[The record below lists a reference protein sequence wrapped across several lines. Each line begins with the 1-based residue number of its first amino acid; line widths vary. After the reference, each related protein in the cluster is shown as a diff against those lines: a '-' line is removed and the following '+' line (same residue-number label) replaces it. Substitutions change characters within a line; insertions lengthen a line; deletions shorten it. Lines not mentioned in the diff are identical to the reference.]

1 LTSNGLTSTIPE
13 AQLSGLLN
21 RTLMLDLETTRSGK
35 IQHIGAVLNGRVFE
49 KKQRAGSTA
58 TLKQLDE
65 IARNAEFILGHNLLG
80 HDFPVLQS
88 SSPWL
93 QLLRKPV
100 IDTLYLSPIAF
111 PQNPYHRLVK
121 DYKLVRATI
130 NNPVEDARLAA
141 SVFKDQWGSF
151 QQLSAER
158 PELIDF
164 YRYCFHGSVF
174 NGFSGRGLT
183 SVFSLMS
190 SGSIDDPEK
199 ALDCFAIQTSGKVC
213 INAVNRTI
221 PELLADD
228 TKRPAV
234 AFCLAWLQVAGGNSV
249 LPPWVRY
256 RFPEI
261 PDIIKALREI
271 PCGEDLCEYCAEN
284 HDPERQLTRFFGY
297 PSFRETPQ
305 TEEGESLQRA
315 IVLGCMGN
323 QPTMGILPTGG
334 GKSLCYQLPALA
346 RYWRRGTLTVVIS
359 PLQALMKD
367 QVDNLAKK
375 TGTLFAESVSGLQTL
390 PERGEVFE
398 RIRLGD
404 TAILYIS
411 PEQLRSIGVRNVLKQ
426 REIGSWVFDE
436 AHCLSKWGHDFRPD
450 YLYAARFIREF
461 AKEQDQPVPPV
472 GCFTATAKTG
482 VIEEISNHFREELGQ
497 ELQLF
502 AGGVERQNL
511 SFEVTPL
518 SKAEKLERTHEI
530 IQEHFDS
537 SDEPGGIIVYA
548 ATRDATEEIRDFLYH
563 QGMVAEAFHAGIDAK
578 SKREIMEAFVAGSI
592 PIICAT
598 NAFGMGI
605 DKENIR
611 LVLHYNMPGSLENY
625 IQEAGRAGRD
635 LKPARCVLLYDEE
648 DAKLQFQMGS
658 WSEVRRKEIARILRA
673 LRRKKRNKYGEIVVT
688 SDELIRDEDWA
699 DMKELKPEF
708 RDTKIRASIAW
719 LERAGFLQRNHNL
732 TEVFQGKPLVDSL
745 DEAAAIM
752 ERLNISPQTK
762 DLWLS
767 ILHQIINSP
776 EDRGIRADELAEALF
791 PEKELLQAM
800 EQQTG
805 QTAAQIVISSLHDMS
820 DAGLIDQ
827 GLMLSATFRP
837 KGKNNALKTFQ
848 TVCEIENKLISLLQ
862 IEDPAAENGDWVELD
877 IRRLNQKLIN
887 EGYQTSPDILRLL
900 VKGISYDGKGFAA
913 SMGSFEIGHVD
924 RNRYQVRLRRSWQS
938 IKKTI
943 FVRQNVANAILR
955 KLMDMAKKQ
964 AVESHSENTGDVQL
978 VFTSDELSAAIKGD
992 LPLSVEVK
1000 KVLPAIE
1007 RALMFLHEQH
1017 IIELQGGLAVLR
1029 QAMTLRLAKTAK
1041 GRYYNKGDYKP
1052 LSVHYREK
1060 RLQVHVMMRY
1070 ATLAIEKVAR
1080 ALTLVLDYFAL
1091 GRVKFIN
1098 KYFKGDKELLEKATT
1113 AESFRMIVENLRNP
1127 FQIGAV
1133 GRPVDDSMLI
1143 LAGPGSGKTTVIVH
1157 RCAYLLEVE
1166 RIPARHVL
1174 VLCFNHS
1181 SAMVLKKRLRALVGK
1196 VANAVT
1202 VATYHGVAMRLA
1214 GISIRDMAAEHSK
1227 DNIEFDRIIKDAI
1240 KLLKGEKDIPGTEPD
1255 EHRDRL
1261 LAGYSHILVDEY
1273 QDIDEDQYDLVSA
1286 IAGRSESEEDNRLT
1300 IMAVGDDDQNI
1311 YTFRG
1316 ANIRFIRQFQTD
1328 YSKEVFYLVEN
1339 YRSSK
1344 NIISASNALIR
1355 ANRDRMKNERP
1366 ISINHE
1372 RQYNQ
1377 PGGRWER
1384 LDPVSQGRV
1393 QIVSVKS
1400 SLHQAGY
1407 VKDEIDRLMALDPKL
1422 KWSDFAILSRTKAP
1436 LANVRS
1442 ILESSR
1448 YPIRTTLEKG
1458 LPFHRVREIYTV
1470 LEWLVSKEKENYR
1483 ASELLEEVKS
1493 TRINKNPNIW
1503 WQLVDLFFENY
1514 RDETS
1519 DSMLPVSRAID
1530 RFYEFT
1536 AEQRREKVL
1545 GQGIFLSTIHSSK
1558 GMEFPHVFI
1567 LDGDWRGPS
1576 NRTEW
1581 EEERRVMYVGMTR
1594 AEETLRLM
1602 KIPRRPNPFL
1612 REIRGDFV
1620 ISKTYTGDVIENELQ
1635 NKRYELIG
1643 LNEVYMDYAGC
1654 FHKSKNIHNLL
1665 ACLEAGQCVVF
1676 NSNDKSIEIHNCD
1689 GCCVAKLS
1697 KEGAAKWSQRLNQ
1710 IQELRV
1716 VALLRRD
1723 RDDPNEDFIS
1733 RIKADHWELPVLEAV
1748 YSPSAG

>member
-1 LTSNGLTSTIPE
+1 M
-13 AQLSGLLN
+13 QRSGLLD
-21 RTLMLDLETTRSGK
+21 RTLLLDFETTRSGK
-35 IQHIGAVLNGRVFE
+35 VRHIGAVFKEQIFE
-49 KKQRAGSTA
+49 KKQRAGSAA

-65 IARNAEFILGHNLLG
+65 FARDAEFVLGHNLLG

-93 QLLRKPV
+93 KLLKKPV

-111 PQNPYHRLVK
+111 PENPYHRLVK
-121 DYKLVRATI
+121 DYKLVKAAI
-130 NNPVEDARLAA
+130 NNPVADAKLAA
-141 SVFKDQWGSF
+141 FVFKDQWDRF
-151 QQLSAER
+151 QQLSADT
-158 PELIDF
+158 PGLIDF

-174 NGFSGRGLT
+174 NGYSGNGLS
-183 SVFSLMS
+183 SVLSLIA
-190 SGSIDDPEK
+190 SGSINDHRK
-199 ALDCFAIQTSGKVC
+199 ALDGFVSQTTGKVC
-213 INAVNRTI
+213 LNAVNNTI
-221 PELLADD
+221 PGLLADNE
-228 TKRPAV
+228 KRPAA

-261 PDIIKALREI
+261 SSIIQALREI
-271 PCGEDLCEYCAEN
+271 PCGEDNCEYCLEN
-284 HDPERQLTRFFGY
+284 HDPERQLDRFFNY
-297 PSFRETPQ
+297 PSFRAEPQ
-305 TEEGESLQRA
+305 TEEGESLQRS

-334 GKSLCYQLPALA
+334 GKSLCYQLPALV

-367 QVDNLAKK
+367 QVDNLFKK
-375 TGTLFAESVSGLQTL
+375 TGTLFAESVSGLQTP
-390 PERGEVFE
+390 PERGAVFE

-472 GCFTATAKTG
+472 GCFTATAKTS
-482 VIEEISNHFREELGQ
+482 VIEEIGTHFREELGQ
-497 ELQLF
+497 VLELF
-502 AGGVERQNL
+502 EGGVERQNL

-518 SKAEKLERTHEI
+518 SRAEKLQRTGEI

-537 SDEPGGIIVYA
+537 TDEPGGIIVYA
-548 ATRDATEEIRDFLYH
+548 ATRDATEEIRDFLSH
-563 QGMVAEAFHAGIDAK
+563 RGMVAEAFHAGIEAK
-578 SKREIMEAFVAGSI
+578 DKREIMEAFVVGSI
-592 PIICAT
+592 PVICAT

-611 LVLHYNMPGSLENY
+611 LVLHYNIPGSLENY

-648 DAKLQFQMGS
+648 DAKLQFQMGAL
-658 WSEVRRKEIARILRA
+658 SEVRRKEIARTLRA
-673 LRRKKRNKYGEIVVT
+673 LKRKKKNKYGEIVVT

-699 DMKELKPEF
+699 DMKELKPAF

-732 TEVFQGKPLVDSL
+732 TEVFQGKPLIDSL
-745 DEAAAIM
+745 DEATSIM
-752 ERLNISPQTK
+752 DRLNISDQTK
-762 DLWLS
+762 NLWLS
-767 ILHQIINSP
+767 ILQQIINSP

-791 PEKELLQAM
+791 PEQKKLQAL

-805 QTAAQIVISSLHDMS
+805 QTAAQIVLSSLHDMS

-837 KGKNNALKTFQ
+837 KGKNNALKVFQ
-848 TVCEIENKLISLLQ
+848 TVCEIEKKLIRLLQ
-862 IEDPAAENGDWVELD
+862 IEDPDAENGSRVELD
-877 IRRLNQKLIN
+877 IRRINQKLTN

-913 SMGSFEIGHVD
+913 STGSFEIGHID
-924 RNRYQVRLRRSWQS
+924 RNRYQVRLRRSWQN
-938 IKKTI
+938 IQKTI
-943 FVRQNVANAILR
+943 SLRQNVADTILR
-955 KLMDMAKKQ
+955 KLLEMARKQ
-964 AVESHSENTGDVQL
+964 ARENHTEISGDVQIT
-978 VFTSDELSAAIKGD
+978 FTSDELSAAIKGD
-992 LPLSVEVK
+992 IALSVEVK

-1017 IIELQGGLAVLR
+1017 VIELQGGLAVLR

-1041 GRYYNKGDYKP
+1041 GRYYNKGDYQP

-1070 ATLAIEKVAR
+1070 ATLALEKVAR
-1080 ALTLVLDYFAL
+1080 SLTLVLDYFTL
-1091 GRVKFIN
+1091 DRVKFIN
-1098 KYFKGDKELLEKATT
+1098 KYFEGDKDLLDKATT
-1113 AESFRMIVENLRNP
+1113 AESFRAIVENLRNP

-1166 RIPARHVL
+1166 RIPARHIL

-1196 VANAVT
+1196 VANIVT

-1240 KLLKGEKDIPGTEPD
+1240 QLLKGEKDIPGTEPD

-1261 LAGYSHILVDEY
+1261 LSGYSHILVDEY
-1273 QDIDEDQYDLVSA
+1273 QDIDEDQYELVSA
-1286 IAGRSESEEDNRLT
+1286 IAGRLESEKDNRLA

-1328 YSKEVFYLVEN
+1328 YSKQVVYLVAN

-1344 NIISASNALIR
+1344 NIISAANALIR
-1355 ANRDRMKNERP
+1355 ANRDRMKGDHP
-1366 ISINHE
+1366 VSINHE

-1400 SLHQAGY
+1400 PLHQAGY
-1407 VKDEIDRLMALDPKL
+1407 VKTEIDRLMALDPKL
-1422 KWSDFAILSRTKAP
+1422 KWSDFAILGRTNAP
-1436 LANVRS
+1436 LATVRS
-1442 ILESSR
+1442 ILERSE
-1448 YPIRTTLEKG
+1448 YPIRTTLGKG
-1458 LPFHRVREIYTV
+1458 LPFHRVREIHSV
-1470 LEWLVSKEKENYR
+1470 LEWMQSREKENHR
-1483 ASELLEEVKS
+1483 ASELLEEVK
-1493 TRINKNPNIW
+1493 KNRLDKKPNIW

-1514 RDETS
+1514 RDETA
-1519 DSMLPVSRAID
+1519 DSILPVGRAID

-1567 LDGDWRGPS
+1567 LDGDWGRPS
-1576 NRTEW
+1576 SKTNW

-1602 KIPRRPNPFL
+1602 KIPGRPNPFL
-1612 REIRGDFV
+1612 REIRGKFCS
-1620 ISKTYTGDVIENELQ
+1620 SKAYTGSIAENGFQ
-1635 NKRYELIG
+1635 NMRYALIG
-1643 LNEVYMDYAGC
+1643 LNEIYMDYAGC
-1654 FHKSKNIHNLL
+1654 FHKSNRIHDHLGR
-1665 ACLEAGQCVVF
+1665 LEAGQCVVF
-1676 NSNDKSIEIHNCD
+1676 HRNDQALEIHNGD
-1689 GCCVAKLS
+1689 GGCVARLS
-1697 KEGAAKWSQRLNQ
+1697 KEGAAKWSQRLGQ
-1710 IQELRV
+1710 VRKLRV
-1716 VALLRRD
+1716 VALLRRG
-1723 RDDPNEDFIS
+1723 RDDSKEGFIG
-1733 RIKADHWELPVLEAV
+1733 RIKTDIWELPILEAV
-1748 YSPSAG
+1748 YAPDPHQTVPK

>member
-1 LTSNGLTSTIPE
+1 MN
-13 AQLSGLLN
+13 LSDLMA
-21 RTLMLDLETTRSGK
+21 RTLLLDLETTRTGR
-35 IQHIGAVLNGRVFE
+35 IRHVGAVLGDQVFE
-49 KKQRAGSTA
+49 RTKKAGSRA
-58 TLKQLDE
+58 VLQTLDDFAQQAD
-65 IARNAEFILGHNLLG
+65 FVLGHNLLG
-80 HDFPVLQS
+80 HDFPVLHAS
-88 SSPWL
+88 SSWL
-93 QLLRKPV
+93 KLLKKPV
-100 IDTLYLSPIAF
+100 IDTLYLSPLAF

-121 DYKLVRATI
+121 NYKLVKSEI
-130 NNPVEDARLAA
+130 NNPVKDAILAA
-141 SVFKDQWGSF
+141 SVFEDQWESF
-151 QQLSAER
+151 SKTAKKNEA
-158 PELIDF
+158 LIDF
-164 YRYCFHGSVF
+164 YRFCFEGSLF
-174 NGFSGRGLT
+174 NGFSGNGLS

-190 SGSIDDPEK
+190 TESIDDPRK
-199 ALDCFAIQTSGKVC
+199 ALDCFAGQTSGKVC
-213 INAVNRTI
+213 LNAVTRTI
-221 PELLADD
+221 PSLLADD
-228 TKRPAV
+228 AKRPVV

-261 PDIIKALREI
+261 SFIIQVLREI
-271 PCGEDLCEYCAEN
+271 PCGENDCKYCAKN
-284 HDPERQLTRFFGY
+284 HDPERQLDRFFGY

-305 TEEGESLQRA
+305 TEDGESLQRA

-334 GKSLCYQLPALA
+334 GKSLCYQLPALV
-346 RYWRRGTLTVVIS
+346 RYWRRGTLTVIIS

-367 QVDNLAKK
+367 QVDNLIKK

-390 PERGEVFE
+390 PERGEVFD

-411 PEQLRSIGVRNVLKQ
+411 PEQLRSLGVRNILKQ
-426 REIGSWVFDE
+426 REIGCWVFDE

-472 GCFTATAKTG
+472 GCFTATAKTS
-482 VIEEISNHFREELGQ
+482 VIQEIGTHFREELGQ

-502 AGGVERQNL
+502 EGGVERQNL

-537 SDEPGGIIVYA
+537 NDEPGGVIVYA
-548 ATRDATEEIRDFLYH
+548 ATRDGTEEIRDFLFH
-563 QGMVAEAFHAGIDAK
+563 QGMVAEAFHAGIDSK
-578 SKREIMEAFVAGSI
+578 DKREIIEAFVAGSI

-648 DAKLQFQMGS
+648 DAKLQFRMGAL
-658 WSEVRRKEIARILRA
+658 SEVRRKEIARTLRA

-745 DEAAAIM
+745 DQATAIM
-752 ERLNISPQTK
+752 GRLNISPQTK

-767 ILHQIINSP
+767 ILHQIINSEENQP
-776 EDRGIRADELAEALF
+776 IRADYLAESLF
-791 PEKELLQAM
+791 SVKGLLQAK
-800 EQQTG
+800 EKQTG
-805 QTAAQIVISSLHDMS
+805 QTAAQIVISALHEMS
-820 DAGLIDQ
+820 DVGLIDQ

-837 KGKNNALKTFQ
+837 KGRNNALKTFQ
-848 TVCEIENKLISLLQ
+848 TVCGIENKLISLLQ
-862 IEDPAAENGDWVELD
+862 IEDPDAESGSWVELD
-877 IRRLNQKLIN
+877 IRRLNQKLTN
-887 EGYQTSPDILRLL
+887 EEYHTSPDVLRQL

-913 SMGSFEIGHVD
+913 STGSFEIGHID
-924 RNRYQVRLRRSWQS
+924 RNRYQVRLRRSWQN

-943 FVRQNVANAILR
+943 FLRQNVANAILR
-955 KLMDMAKKQ
+955 KLIEMAKKQ
-964 AVESHSENTGDVQL
+964 AAESNSEITGDIQL
-978 VFTSDELSAAIKGD
+978 VFTSDELSVAIKGD
-992 LPLSVEVK
+992 LTLSVEVK
-1000 KVLPAIE
+1000 KMLPAIE

-1017 IIELQGGLAVLR
+1017 VIELQGGLAVLR

-1070 ATLAIEKVAR
+1070 ATLALEKVAR

-1098 KYFKGDKELLEKATT
+1098 KYFEGDKELLEKATT

-1166 RIPARHVL
+1166 RIPARHIL

-1227 DNIEFDRIIKDAI
+1227 DNIEFDRLIKDAV
-1240 KLLKGEKDIPGTEPD
+1240 KLLKGETDIPGTEPD

-1273 QDIDEDQYDLVSA
+1273 QDIDEDQYELVSA

-1328 YSKEVFYLVEN
+1328 YSKEVVYLIEN
-1339 YRSSK
+1339 YRSNK
-1344 NIISASNALIR
+1344 NIISVSNALIR
-1355 ANRDRMKNERP
+1355 SNRDRMKGDHP

-1372 RQYNQ
+1372 RQYNR

-1400 SLHQAGY
+1400 FFHQAGY
-1407 VKDEIDRLMALDPKL
+1407 VKDEIDRLRVLDPKL
-1422 KWSDFAILSRTKAP
+1422 KWSDFAILSRTKVP

-1442 ILESSR
+1442 VLESSG

-1458 LPFHRVREIYTV
+1458 LPFHRVREIHTV

-1483 ASELLEEVKS
+1483 ASELFDEIKKIRS
-1493 TRINKNPNIW
+1493 DKDSNIW
-1503 WQLVDLFFENY
+1503 WQLVALFFENY
-1514 RDETS
+1514 RDETT
-1519 DSMLPVSRAID
+1519 DSMLPVNRAID

-1567 LDGDWRGPS
+1567 LDGDWGRRPH
-1576 NRTEW
+1576 NRSEW

-1602 KIPRRPNPFL
+1602 KIPSRPNPFL

-1620 ISKTYTGDVIENELQ
+1620 VSRTYTGDVIENELQ
-1635 NKRYELIG
+1635 NKRYEIIG

-1654 FHKSKNIHNLL
+1654 FHNGHRIHKHLG
-1665 ACLEAGQCVVF
+1665 CLEAGQCVAFHQNYQTV
-1676 NSNDKSIEIHNCD
+1676 EIHDCD
-1689 GCCVAKLS
+1689 GCCVARLS
-1697 KEGAAKWSQRLNQ
+1697 KEGVARWSHRLDQ

-1723 RDDPNEDFIS
+1723 CDDPNEEFLG

-1748 YSPSAG
+1748 LKKTSGN

>member
-1 LTSNGLTSTIPE
+1 MVSTGLTSIDSE
-13 AQLSGLLN
+13 AQLSELLN
-21 RTLMLDLETTRSGK
+21 RALLLDLETTRSGRVR
-35 IQHIGAVLNGRVFE
+35 HIGAVLNGHVFE
-49 KKQRAGSTA
+49 KKQRAGSID

-65 IARNAEFILGHNLLG
+65 IAEDADFVLGHNLLG
-80 HDFPVLQS
+80 HDFPVLKS

-93 QLLRKPV
+93 QILQKPV

-130 NNPVEDARLAA
+130 NNPVEDAKLAA

-151 QQLSAER
+151 RKFSEEM
-158 PELIDF
+158 PEVIDF
-164 YRYCFHGSVF
+164 YRYCFHGSIF
-174 NGFSGRGLT
+174 NGFSGNGLS
-183 SVFSLMS
+183 SVFSIMS
-190 SGSIDDPEK
+190 SDSIDDSFK
-199 ALDCFAIQTSGKVC
+199 ALECFANLASGKTC
-213 INAVNRTI
+213 SKAVNRTI
-221 PELLADD
+221 PDLLVDD
-228 TKRPAV
+228 AKRPAA

-261 PDIIKALREI
+261 SSVIQTLREI
-271 PCGEDLCEYCAEN
+271 PCGNEHCGYCAEN

-297 PSFRETPQ
+297 PSFREAPK

-315 IVLGCMGN
+315 IVLDCMGN
-323 QPTMGILPTGG
+323 HPTMGILPTGG
-334 GKSLCYQLPALA
+334 GKSLCYQLPALI

-367 QVDNLAKK
+367 QVDNLVKK
-375 TGTLFAESVSGLQTL
+375 TGTLFAESVSGLQTP

-411 PEQLRSIGVRNVLKQ
+411 PEQLRSMGVRNVLKQ

-461 AKEQDQPVPPV
+461 AEEQDQSVPPIA
-472 GCFTATAKTG
+472 CFTATAKTS
-482 VIEEISNHFREELGQ
+482 VIEEINTHFRKELDQ
-497 ELQLF
+497 ELKLF

-511 SFEVTPL
+511 SFEVVPL
-518 SKAEKLERTHEI
+518 SKAEKLERTYEI

-537 SDEPGGIIVYA
+537 NDDPGGVIVYA
-548 ATRDATEEIRDFLYH
+548 ATRDGTEEIRDFLHH
-563 QGMVAEAFHAGIDAK
+563 QGMIVEAFHARIDAK
-578 SKREIMEAFVAGSI
+578 DKREIIEAFVAGSI
-592 PIICAT
+592 SIICAT

-611 LVLHYNMPGSLENY
+611 LVVHYNMPGSLENY

-635 LKPARCVLLYDEE
+635 LKPAHCILLYDEE
-648 DAKLQFQMGS
+648 DATLQFRMGS
-658 WSEVRRKEIARILRA
+658 LSEVRRNEIARTLRA
-673 LRRKKRNKYGEIVVT
+673 LRRKKKNECGEIVIT
-688 SDELIRDEDWA
+688 GDELIRDEDWP
-699 DMKELKPEF
+699 ELKNLDPEF

-719 LERAGFLQRNHNL
+719 LERAGFLQRNQNL
-732 TEVFQGKPLVDSL
+732 TEVFQGKPLIDSL
-745 DEAAAIM
+745 EEADSTI

-762 DLWLS
+762 NLWIG
-767 ILHQIINSP
+767 ILQQLFNSP
-776 EDRGIRADELAEALF
+776 ADHSVRADELAEALF
-791 PEKELLQAM
+791 PEKELLQEI
-800 EQQTG
+800 EQKSG
-805 QTAAQIVISSLHDMS
+805 QTIAQIVISALHDMS

-837 KGKNNALKTFQ
+837 KGKNNASKIFQ
-848 TVCEIENKLISLLQ
+848 NVCDIENKLIRLLQ
-862 IEDPAAENGDWVELD
+862 IEDPDAENGDWVELD
-877 IRRLNQKLIN
+877 VRRLNQKLIN
-887 EGYQTSPDILRLL
+887 EGFKTSPDILRLL
-900 VKGISYDGKGFAA
+900 IKGISYDGKGFAA
-913 SMGSFEIGHVD
+913 SSGSFEIGYVD
-924 RNRYQVRLRRSWQS
+924 RNRYQIRLRRSWQN
-938 IKKTI
+938 IQKTI
-943 FVRQNVANAILR
+943 FLRQNIAKAILQ
-955 KLMDMAKKQ
+955 KLLSLAKKQ
-964 AVESHSENTGDVQL
+964 AAETGAEMTGNVQIS
-978 VFTSDELSAAIKGD
+978 FTSDELSAAIKSD
-992 LPLSVEVK
+992 LILSVEVK

-1029 QAMTLRLAKTAK
+1029 QAMTLRLAKAANR
-1041 GRYYNKGDYKP
+1041 RYYSKGDYKP
-1052 LSVHYREK
+1052 LEVHYREK

-1070 ATLAIEKVAR
+1070 ATLALEKVAR

-1098 KYFKGDKELLEKATT
+1098 KYFEGDKDLLDKATT

-1127 FQIGAV
+1127 FQIDAV

-1166 RIPARHVL
+1166 RIPARQIL

-1181 SAMVLKKRLRALVGK
+1181 SAMVIKKRLRALVGK

-1214 GISIRDMAAEHSK
+1214 GISIRDMAAEHTI
-1227 DNIEFDRIIKDAI
+1227 DNIEFDRIIKDAV
-1240 KLLKGEKDIPGTEPD
+1240 KLLKGEMDIPGTEPD
-1255 EHRDRL
+1255 EQRDRL

-1273 QDIDEDQYDLVSA
+1273 QDIDDDQYELVSA
-1286 IAGRSESEEDNRLT
+1286 VAGRLESKEDNRLA

-1328 YSKEVFYLVEN
+1328 YSRKLVYLTEN

-1344 NIISASNALIR
+1344 NIISAANALIR
-1355 ANRDRMKNERP
+1355 ANRDRMKIDHP
-1366 ISINHE
+1366 ISINRE
-1372 RQYNQ
+1372 RKYNRA
-1377 PGGRWER
+1377 GGRWEQ
-1384 LDPVSQGRV
+1384 LDLVNQGRV
-1393 QIVSVKS
+1393 QIVSIKN
-1400 SLHQAGY
+1400 LAHQAGF
-1407 VKDEIDRLMALDPKL
+1407 VGDEIDRLMTLSPNL

-1436 LANVRS
+1436 LENVRS
-1442 ILESSR
+1442 ILENKQ

-1458 LPFHRVREIYTV
+1458 LPFHRIREIHTV
-1470 LEWLVSKEKENYR
+1470 LEWLISIERENYR
-1483 ASELLEEVKS
+1483 ASDLIDKIKS
-1493 TRINKNPNIW
+1493 IKRDKTATIW
-1503 WQLVDLFFENY
+1503 WQLVDQFFVNY
-1514 RDETS
+1514 QDDTS
-1519 DSMLPVSRAID
+1519 DHMLPVSRAVD

-1536 AEQRREKVL
+1536 TEQRREKIL

-1567 LDGDWRGPS
+1567 LDGGWDRPNSRNG
-1576 NRTEW
+1576 W

-1594 AEETLRLM
+1594 AEETLHLM
-1602 KIPRRPNPFL
+1602 KIPGKPNPFL
-1612 REIRGDFV
+1612 GEIRGNFV
-1620 ISKTYTGDVIENELQ
+1620 RSQTYRGDVIESGFQ
-1635 NKRYELIG
+1635 TKRYELIG
-1643 LNEVYMDYAGC
+1643 LNEIYMDYAGC
-1654 FHKSKNIHNLL
+1654 FHRNNKIHNHL
-1665 ACLEAGQCVVF
+1665 ACLEAGNCVAF
-1676 NSNDKSIEIHNCD
+1676 HQNDSSIEIHNSD

-1697 KEGAAKWSQRLNQ
+1697 NEGVHKWSQRLDQ
-1710 IQELRV
+1710 ILELRV
-1716 VALLRRD
+1716 VALLRRE
-1723 RDDPNEDFIS
+1723 RDDPNEEFIN
-1733 RIKADHWELPVLEAV
+1733 RIKADQWELPILEAV
-1748 YSPSAG
+1748 YSSS